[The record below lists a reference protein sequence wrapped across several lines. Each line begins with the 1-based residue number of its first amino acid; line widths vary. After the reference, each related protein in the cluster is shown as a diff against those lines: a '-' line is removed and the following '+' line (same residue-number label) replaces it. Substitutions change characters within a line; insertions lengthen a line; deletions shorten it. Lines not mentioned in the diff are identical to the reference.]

1 MMNKVNQTYISKK
14 LIKIFKSAKKF
25 FVNFDSIDLKVS
37 YKKDNS
43 PLTILD
49 IEVDKFIRKELK
61 KINQDFALISEETSQ
76 EQANSEYAWIID
88 PIDGTKEL
96 INGSDEF
103 TLNIALIN
111 NHKPILGA
119 IYQPMKD
126 SIFLGGTD
134 LPPKKIIDE
143 KMVSLSNKNNKICN
157 VLISKS
163 HSSEEEKDFCAK
175 VMSKFK
181 GSKVIR
187 MGSSIKFCRICEG
200 IADLYPRFGDIY
212 SWDIAAGH
220 AILKAFGG
228 DVLDTDLQEI
238 SYDMNEKQLIKG
250 FFAFSNK
257 KRLDFLRQIVS

>member
-1 MMNKVNQTYISKK
+1 MIRKVNQIYISERI
-14 LIKIFKSAKKF
+14 IKIFKSAKKF
-25 FVNFDSIDLKVS
+25 FVNLDSIDLKVS
-37 YKKDNS
+37 YKNDDS

-49 IEVDKFIRKELK
+49 TEVDQFIRKELK
-61 KINQDFALISEETSQ
+61 KINQDFALISEENSQ
-76 EQANSEYAWIID
+76 QQANSEYAWIID

-111 NHKPILGA
+111 NQKPILGA

-126 SIFLGGTD
+126 CIFLGGTD
-134 LPPKKIIDE
+134 LPPKKIINE
-143 KMVSLSNKNNKICN
+143 KTELLSNKNNQICN

-163 HSSEEEKDFCAK
+163 HSSEEEINFCGK
-175 VMSKFK
+175 VMSNFK

-228 DVLDTDLQEI
+228 DILDSDLREI
-238 SYDMNEKQLIKG
+238 SYDMKEKQLIKG

-257 KRLDFLRQIVS
+257 KRLDFLKKIDS

>member
-1 MMNKVNQTYISKK
+1 MMNKVNQTYISEEI
-14 LIKIFKSAKKF
+14 IKIFKNAKKF

-37 YKKDNS
+37 YKNDDS

-49 IEVDKFIRKELK
+49 TKVDKFIRKELK
-61 KINQDFALISEETSQ
+61 KINQDFVLISEEASRQ
-76 EQANSEYAWIID
+76 QVLSEYAWIID

-111 NHKPILGA
+111 NQKPILGA

-126 SIFLGGTD
+126 CIFLGGTD

-143 KMVSLSNKNNKICN
+143 KREFLPNKNNQICN

-163 HSSEEEKDFCAK
+163 HSSKEEIDFCAK

-181 GSKVIR
+181 GSKIIK

-200 IADLYPRFGDIY
+200 IADLYPRFGDTY

-220 AILKAFGG
+220 AILQSFGG
-228 DVLDTDLQEI
+228 DILDSDLQEI
-238 SYDMNEKQLIKG
+238 SYDMREKQLIKG

-257 KRLDFLRQIVS
+257 NRLDFLRQIDS

>member
-1 MMNKVNQTYISKK
+1 MMNKVNQTYISEE
-14 LIKIFKSAKKF
+14 LIKIFKRAKKF
-25 FVNFDSIDLKVS
+25 FVNFDSMDLKVS
-37 YKKDNS
+37 YKNDDS

-49 IEVDKFIRKELK
+49 TEIDQFIRKELK
-61 KINQDFALISEETSQ
+61 KINGDFALISEETSQ
-76 EQANSEYAWIID
+76 QQANSEYVWIID

-111 NHKPILGA
+111 NQKPILGA
-119 IYQPMKD
+119 IYQPIKD

-134 LPPKKIIDE
+134 LPPKKIIDKKTE
-143 KMVSLSNKNNKICN
+143 FLSNKKNQICN
-157 VLISKS
+157 VVISKS
-163 HSSEEEKDFCAK
+163 HSSKEEIDFCEK

-181 GSKVIR
+181 GSKVVR

-228 DVLDTDLQEI
+228 DVLDSDLQEI

-257 KRLDFLRQIVS
+257 KRLDFLRQIDS

>member
-1 MMNKVNQTYISKK
+1 MMNKVNQTYISEE

-25 FVNFDSIDLKVS
+25 FVNFESIDLKVS
-37 YKKDNS
+37 YKKDAS

-49 IEVDKFIRKELK
+49 TEVDQFIRKELK

-76 EQANSEYAWIID
+76 QKANSEYAWIID

-111 NHKPILGA
+111 NQKPILGA

-126 SIFLGGTD
+126 SIFLGGTH

-143 KMVSLSNKNNKICN
+143 KTEFLPKKNNQFCN

-163 HSSEEEKDFCAK
+163 HSSKEEIDFCSK

-181 GSKVIR
+181 GSTVIR

-220 AILKAFGG
+220 AILKSFGG
-228 DVLDTDLQEI
+228 DVLDSDLQEI
-238 SYDMNEKQLIKG
+238 SYDMKEKQLIKG

-257 KRLDFLRQIVS
+257 KRLDFLRQIDS

>member
-1 MMNKVNQTYISKK
+1 MMNKVNQTYISEQ

-25 FVNFDSIDLKVS
+25 FVNLDSIDLKVK
-37 YKKDNS
+37 YKDDTS
-43 PLTILD
+43 PLTVLD
-49 IEVDKFIRKELK
+49 IEVDQFIRKELK

-76 EQANSEYAWIID
+76 QLANSEYVWIID

-111 NHKPILGA
+111 NQKPILGA

-126 SIFLGGTD
+126 SIFLGGTN

-143 KMVSLSNKNNKICN
+143 KTEFLSNKNNQICN

-163 HSSEEEKDFCAK
+163 HSSEEEMDFCAK
-175 VMSKFK
+175 VMSKHK

-228 DVLDTDLQEI
+228 DVLDSDLQEI
-238 SYDMNEKQLIKG
+238 SYDMKEKQLIKG
-250 FFAFSNK
+250 FFAFSDK
-257 KRLDFLRQIVS
+257 KRLDFLRQIDS

>member
-1 MMNKVNQTYISKK
+1 MMNKVNQTYISEEI
-14 LIKIFKSAKKF
+14 IKIFKSAKKF
-25 FVNFDSIDLKVS
+25 FVNFDLIDLKVS
-37 YKKDNS
+37 YKNDDS

-49 IEVDKFIRKELK
+49 TEVDQFIRKELK

-111 NHKPILGA
+111 KQKPILGA

-143 KMVSLSNKNNKICN
+143 KMVSLSNKNNQICN
-157 VLISKS
+157 VLR
-163 HSSEEEKDFCAK
+163 
-175 VMSKFK
+175 
-181 GSKVIR
+181 G
-187 MGSSIKFCRICEG
+187 
-200 IADLYPRFGDIY
+200 
-212 SWDIAAGH
+212 
-220 AILKAFGG
+220 
-228 DVLDTDLQEI
+228 
-238 SYDMNEKQLIKG
+238 
-250 FFAFSNK
+250 
-257 KRLDFLRQIVS
+257 

>member
-1 MMNKVNQTYISKK
+1 MNKVNQTYISEEI
-14 LIKIFKSAKKF
+14 IKIFKNAKKF

-37 YKKDNS
+37 YKNDDS

-49 IEVDKFIRKELK
+49 TKVDKFIRKELK
-61 KINQDFALISEETSQ
+61 KINQDFVLISEEASRQ
-76 EQANSEYAWIID
+76 QVLSEYAWIID

-111 NHKPILGA
+111 NQKPILGA

-126 SIFLGGTD
+126 CIFLGGTD

-143 KMVSLSNKNNKICN
+143 KREFLPNKNNQICN

-163 HSSEEEKDFCAK
+163 HSSKEEIDFCAK

-181 GSKVIR
+181 GSKIIK

-200 IADLYPRFGDIY
+200 IADLYPRFGDTY

-220 AILKAFGG
+220 AILQSFGG
-228 DVLDTDLQEI
+228 DILDSDLQEI
-238 SYDMNEKQLIKG
+238 SYDMREKQLIKG

-257 KRLDFLRQIVS
+257 NRLDFLRQIDS

>member
-1 MMNKVNQTYISKK
+1 MMNKVNQTYISEK
-14 LIKIFKSAKKF
+14 LIKIFKSARKF

-49 IEVDKFIRKELK
+49 TEVDQFIRKELK

-96 INGSDEF
+96 VNGSDEF

-111 NHKPILGA
+111 KQKPILGA

-134 LPPKKIIDE
+134 LPPKKIINE
-143 KMVSLSNKNNKICN
+143 KMAVSYTHLT
-157 VLISKS
+157 L
-163 HSSEEEKDFCAK
+163 
-175 VMSKFK
+175 
-181 GSKVIR
+181 
-187 MGSSIKFCRICEG
+187 
-200 IADLYPRFGDIY
+200 PTTY
-212 SWDIAAGH
+212 S
-220 AILKAFGG
+220 
-228 DVLDTDLQEI
+228 V
-238 SYDMNEKQLIKG
+238 
-250 FFAFSNK
+250 
-257 KRLDFLRQIVS
+257 

>member
-1 MMNKVNQTYISKK
+1 
-14 LIKIFKSAKKF
+14 
-25 FVNFDSIDLKVS
+25 
-37 YKKDNS
+37 
-43 PLTILD
+43 
-49 IEVDKFIRKELK
+49 
-61 KINQDFALISEETSQ
+61 
-76 EQANSEYAWIID
+76 
-88 PIDGTKEL
+88 
-96 INGSDEF
+96 
-103 TLNIALIN
+103 
-111 NHKPILGA
+111 
-119 IYQPMKD
+119 MKD

-134 LPPKKIIDE
+134 LPPKKIIDGKTE
-143 KMVSLSNKNNKICN
+143 LLSYKNNQICN

-163 HSSEEEKDFCAK
+163 HSSEEEIDFCEK

-228 DVLDTDLQEI
+228 DVLDSDLQEI
-238 SYDMNEKQLIKG
+238 SYDMKEKQLIKG

-257 KRLDFLRQIVS
+257 KRLDFLRQIDS

>member
-1 MMNKVNQTYISKK
+1 
-14 LIKIFKSAKKF
+14 
-25 FVNFDSIDLKVS
+25 
-37 YKKDNS
+37 
-43 PLTILD
+43 
-49 IEVDKFIRKELK
+49 
-61 KINQDFALISEETSQ
+61 
-76 EQANSEYAWIID
+76 
-88 PIDGTKEL
+88 
-96 INGSDEF
+96 
-103 TLNIALIN
+103 
-111 NHKPILGA
+111 
-119 IYQPMKD
+119 MKD
-126 SIFLGGTD
+126 TIFLGGSN

-143 KMVSLSNKNNKICN
+143 KTLSLSHKNNQICN

-163 HSSEEEKDFCAK
+163 HSNKEEKDFCAK

-181 GSKVIR
+181 GSKVIQ
-187 MGSSIKFCRICEG
+187 MGSSLKFCRMCEG

-257 KRLDFLRQIVS
+257 KRLDFLRQIDS

>member
-1 MMNKVNQTYISKK
+1 MMNKIDQTYISEE

-25 FVNFDSIDLKVS
+25 FTDLDSTDFKVS
-37 YKKDNS
+37 YKNDDS

-61 KINQDFALISEETSQ
+61 KISQDFAFISEEINQ
-76 EQANSEYAWIID
+76 EQINSEYTWIID

-103 TLNIALIN
+103 TLNIALIHN
-111 NHKPILGA
+111 QTPILGG

-126 SIFLGGTD
+126 TIFLGGTD
-134 LPPKKIIDE
+134 LPPKKIIE
-143 KMVSLSNKNNKICN
+143 NKTLFLSNKNNQICN

-163 HSSEEEKDFCAK
+163 HSSEEEMDFCAK

-228 DVLDTDLQEI
+228 DILDLKLQEI
-238 SYDMNEKQLIKG
+238 PYDMAEKQLIKG
-250 FFAFSNK
+250 FFAFSNEK
-257 KRLDFLRQIVS
+257 KLDLLRQMHS

>member
-1 MMNKVNQTYISKK
+1 MNKVNQTYISEEI
-14 LIKIFKSAKKF
+14 IKIFKSAKKF

-37 YKKDNS
+37 YKNDDS

-49 IEVDKFIRKELK
+49 TKVDKFIRKELK
-61 KINQDFALISEETSQ
+61 KINQDFVLISEETSRQ
-76 EQANSEYAWIID
+76 QVISEYAWIID

-111 NHKPILGA
+111 NQKPILGA

-126 SIFLGGTD
+126 CIFLGGTD

-143 KMVSLSNKNNKICN
+143 KREFLPNKNNQICN

-163 HSSEEEKDFCAK
+163 HSSKEEIDFCAK

-181 GSKVIR
+181 GSKIIK

-200 IADLYPRFGDIY
+200 IADLYPRFGDTY

-220 AILKAFGG
+220 AILQSFGG
-228 DVLDTDLQEI
+228 DILDSDLQEI
-238 SYDMNEKQLIKG
+238 SYDMREKQLIKG

-257 KRLDFLRQIVS
+257 NRLDFLRQIDS

>member
-1 MMNKVNQTYISKK
+1 MMAKVDQFYISEE
-14 LIKIFKSAKKF
+14 LIKIFKSSKKF
-25 FVNFDSIDLKVS
+25 FTNLESLDLKVS
-37 YKKDNS
+37 YKNDDS

-49 IEVDKFIRKELK
+49 TEVDNFIRKELK
-61 KINQDFALISEETSQ
+61 KIRKDFSFISEEISQ
-76 EQANSEYAWIID
+76 EQTNSKYTWIID

-96 INGSDEF
+96 INGSDDF
-103 TLNIALIN
+103 TLNIALIYN
-111 NHKPILGA
+111 QTPILGG

-126 SIFLGGTD
+126 TIFLGGSN

-143 KMVSLSNKNNKICN
+143 KTLSLSHKNNQICN

-163 HSSEEEKDFCAK
+163 HSNKEEKDFCAK

-181 GSKVIR
+181 GSKVIQ
-187 MGSSIKFCRICEG
+187 MGSSLKFCRMCEG

-228 DVLDTDLQEI
+228 DILDLDFKEI
-238 SYDMNEKQLIKG
+238 SYDMKEKQLIKG
-250 FFAFSNK
+250 FFAFSNENK
-257 KRLDFLRQIVS
+257 LDLLRQIHS

>member
-1 MMNKVNQTYISKK
+1 MMNKVNQTYISEE
-14 LIKIFKSAKKF
+14 LIKILKSAKKF

-37 YKKDNS
+37 YKNDDS

-49 IEVDKFIRKELK
+49 TEVDQYIRKELK
-61 KINQDFALISEETSQ
+61 KINQDFALISEETCQ
-76 EQANSEYAWIID
+76 EQANSEYVWIID

-111 NHKPILGA
+111 NQKPILGA

-126 SIFLGGTD
+126 TIFLGGTD

-143 KMVSLSNKNNKICN
+143 EAEFLSNKNNQICN

-163 HSSEEEKDFCAK
+163 HSSSEEKDFCAK

-181 GSKVIR
+181 GSKVIK

-228 DVLDTDLQEI
+228 DILDSDLQEI
-238 SYDMNEKQLIKG
+238 SYNMREKQLIKG
-250 FFAFSNK
+250 FFAFSNEK
-257 KRLDFLRQIVS
+257 KLDLLRQIHS

>member
-1 MMNKVNQTYISKK
+1 MNQTYISEK

-49 IEVDKFIRKELK
+49 TEVDQFIRKELK

-111 NHKPILGA
+111 KQKPILGA

-143 KMVSLSNKNNKICN
+143 KMVSLSNKNNQ
-157 VLISKS
+157 
-163 HSSEEEKDFCAK
+163 
-175 VMSKFK
+175 
-181 GSKVIR
+181 
-187 MGSSIKFCRICEG
+187 
-200 IADLYPRFGDIY
+200 IY
-212 SWDIAAGH
+212 
-220 AILKAFGG
+220 
-228 DVLDTDLQEI
+228 
-238 SYDMNEKQLIKG
+238 
-250 FFAFSNK
+250 
-257 KRLDFLRQIVS
+257 

>member
-1 MMNKVNQTYISKK
+1 MMNKVNQTYISEK

-25 FVNFDSIDLKVS
+25 FVNFDSRGLKVS

-49 IEVDKFIRKELK
+49 TKVDKFIRKELK
-61 KINQDFALISEETSQ
+61 KISKDFALISEETSQ

-111 NHKPILGA
+111 NQKPILGA

-143 KMVSLSNKNNKICN
+143 KMVSLSNKNNQICN

-163 HSSEEEKDFCAK
+163 HSSEEEMDFCAK

-228 DVLDTDLQEI
+228 DVLDIDLQEI
-238 SYDMNEKQLIKG
+238 SYDINEKQLIKG

-257 KRLDFLRQIVS
+257 NRLDFLRQIDS

>member
-1 MMNKVNQTYISKK
+1 MMNKVNQTYISQEI
-14 LIKIFKSAKKF
+14 IKIFKSAKKF
-25 FVNFDSIDLKVS
+25 FINFDSIDLEVS
-37 YKKDNS
+37 YKNDDS
-43 PLTILD
+43 PLTALD
-49 IEVDKFIRKELK
+49 TEIDQFIRKELK
-61 KINQDFALISEETSQ
+61 KLNEDFALISEETSLQ
-76 EQANSEYAWIID
+76 QASSEYAWIID

-96 INGSDEF
+96 ISGSDEF

-111 NHKPILGA
+111 EGKPILGA

-134 LPPKKIIDE
+134 LPPKKIINE
-143 KMVSLSNKNNKICN
+143 KTEVLSNKDNQICN

-163 HSSEEEKDFCAK
+163 HSNKEEKDFCVK

-181 GSKVIR
+181 GSEVIR

-228 DVLDTDLQEI
+228 DVLDSDLQEI

>member
-1 MMNKVNQTYISKK
+1 MMNKVNQTYISEEI
-14 LIKIFKSAKKF
+14 IKIFKSAKKF

-37 YKKDNS
+37 YKSDDS

-49 IEVDKFIRKELK
+49 TEIDQFIREELK
-61 KINQDFALISEETSQ
+61 KLYEDFALISEETCHQ
-76 EQANSEYAWIID
+76 QANSEYAWIID

-111 NHKPILGA
+111 EGKPIFGA

-126 SIFLGGTD
+126 SIFLGGAD
-134 LPPKKIIDE
+134 LPPKKIINE
-143 KMVSLSNKNNKICN
+143 KTEFLSNKNNKICN

-163 HSSEEEKDFCAK
+163 HSSKEEMDFCGK
-175 VMSKFK
+175 VMSKFN
-181 GSKVIR
+181 GSEVIR

-228 DVLDTDLQEI
+228 DVLDSDLQEI

-250 FFAFSNK
+250 FFAFSDK
-257 KRLDFLRQIVS
+257 ERLDFLRQIDS